1 MPESQLREMRIR
13 RWLLAGLGCCAAAML
28 AGQQPGDAATVQ
40 TSLVHAYALAEL
52 GRHAEAV
59 KAFEDLQALDGS
71 EAVQG
76 ALLRE
81 RSAVER
87 ALKYTQE
94 CAKDKSCE
102 AEDFLAVGKTTEALA
117 WQKQA
122 LKTIRDAQN
131 VHVRKG
137 EEVDGGGITVRTG
150 DETDSTGGR
159 SVQMADAL
167 DLRARIEVAMGQT
180 GAALKDLDAAVRALP
195 EGAKSA
201 PRWAGYDYHRALI
214 LAEGRQYAKAA
225 AASLRM
231 DGSTAVLGERRALEC
246 AAIETLAG
254 GVGTGR

>member
-1 MPESQLREMRIR
+1 MR
-13 RWLLAGLGCCAAAML
+13 RWLLAGLSCCAATML
-28 AGQQPGDAATVQ
+28 AGQQPGDGTTVQ
-40 TSLVHAYALAEL
+40 ASLVHAYALAEL

-59 KAFEDLQALDGS
+59 KAFEDLQARDGA

-87 ALKYTQE
+87 AVKYTQA
-94 CAKDKSCE
+94 CGKDRSCE
-102 AEDFLAVGKTTEALA
+102 AEDFLAVGKPAEALG

-122 LKTIRDAQN
+122 LKAIRDAQN

-159 SVQMADAL
+159 SAQMADAL
-167 DLRARIEVAMGQT
+167 DLRARIEAAMGQT
-180 GAALKDLDAAVRALP
+180 GAALKDLDAAVKALP
-195 EGAKSA
+195 ESAKSA
-201 PRWAGYDYHRALI
+201 AREAGYDYHRALI

-225 AASLRM
+225 VACGESLRI
-231 DGSTAVLGERRALEC
+231 DGSAAVLGERRALEC

-254 GVGTGR
+254 GAGPGR